1 MNLDTDIIDS
11 EVFVGNRSN
20 TSFKAQPEA
29 AELPSSLNSDNEK
42 SPEETNMEDTRAE
55 NFTKTD
61 SRW

>member
-11 EVFVGNRSN
+11 EVVVGPRSKS
-20 TSFKAQPEA
+20 SFKAQPEA
-29 AELPSSLNSDNEK
+29 AELPSSINSDNEK
-42 SPEETNMEDTRAE
+42 SPEEINMGDSRTE

>member
-1 MNLDTDIIDS
+1 MNLDADIIDS
-11 EVFVGNRSN
+11 EVVVGPRCK
-20 TSFKAQPEA
+20 TSIKAQPEA

-42 SPEETNMEDTRAE
+42 SPEETMENTRAE